1 MPPMASHA
9 PFAPTASAPAAAS
22 ATSQAPGATAA
33 ALPAGIEIFRPGTHR
48 DDAGNT
54 HTFTRAQLEEMA
66 ASYNA
71 SLREAPLTVGHPKDN
86 LPAYGWVQRVYVNE
100 AGNLAIDPHQVDP
113 AFAEMVKGGRFKKR
127 SASFYPPNAP
137 HNPTPGRWYLRHV
150 AFLGAQPPAVAGL
163 KDIGFAEFGDLAEA
177 VSFSETASA
186 AAPAPATTQPQEH
199 PMSDADKAELERLR
213 AKSKADD
220 EARAKAEADLRAAN
234 ERADAA
240 QRQASSFAEQVAADR
255 RAGFV
260 SFAESEIKAGRL
272 LPKDKNTAIAALETL
287 AAASAPLS
295 FAEGSTTT
303 QVTPLEMCAWLQ
315 GHMSS
320 RTAAVSF
327 GEMAGGAHDATAFDA
342 RGKTDAEIDQA
353 ARRYQAEHPAV
364 SYAEALTAVTSFSAS
379 A

>member
-1 MPPMASHA
+1 MPAMASQSA
-9 PFAPTASAPAAAS
+9 PANTTIQPATGAAGPTASA
-22 ATSQAPGATAA
+22 TQAA
-33 ALPAGIEIFRPGTHR
+33 ALPTGIEIFRAGTHR

-66 ASYNA
+66 ATYNA
-71 SLREAPLTVGHPKDN
+71 TLREAPLTVGHPKDN
-86 LPAYGWVQRVYVNE
+86 LPAYGWVQRVFINE

-177 VSFSETASA
+177 ISFSETASA
-186 AAPAPATTQPQEH
+186 IAPASAPTQPQEQ

-213 AKSKADD
+213 AESKAKDD
-220 EARAKAEADLRAAN
+220 ALAKANAEKDAAEQRARQALADATSYA
-234 ERADAA
+234 ERA
-240 QRQASSFAEQVAADR
+240 AADR

-260 SFAESEIKAGRL
+260 SFAEAEIKAGRL

-287 AAASAPLS
+287 AGAEKPLS

-327 GEMAGGAHDATAFDA
+327 GEMAGGSGDGGGFDA
-342 RGKTDAEIDQA
+342 RGKTDEEIDKA
-353 ARRYQAEHPAV
+353 ARRYQAEHPNV
-364 SYAEALTAVTSFSAS
+364 NYAEALTQVTSFAS
-379 A
+379 

>member
-1 MPPMASHA
+1 MASQAPLAPTTPA
-9 PFAPTASAPAAAS
+9 PFAAPAA
-22 ATSQAPGATAA
+22 SQAAGATAA
-33 ALPAGIEIFRPGTHR
+33 ALPAGIEIFRAGTHR

-54 HTFTRAQLEEMA
+54 HTFTRVQLEEMA

-71 SLREAPLTVGHPKDN
+71 ALREAPLTVGHPRDN

-100 AGNLAIDPHQVDP
+100 AGNLAVDPHQVDP

-127 SASFYPPNAP
+127 SASFYPPSAP

-186 AAPAPATTQPQEH
+186 AAPAPATTQPQEP

-220 EARAKAEADLRAAN
+220 DARAKMDADLRAAN
-234 ERADAA
+234 ERADTAQAQAA
-240 QRQASSFAEQVAADR
+240 SFAEKAALER

-260 SFAESEIKAGRL
+260 SFAESEIRAGRL
-272 LPKDKNTAIAALETL
+272 LPKDKNTAVAALETL
-287 AAASAPLS
+287 AAAGEPLS
-295 FAEGSTTT
+295 FAEGATTT

-327 GEMAGGAHDATAFDA
+327 GEMAGGSHEATGFDA
-342 RGKTDAEIDQA
+342 RGKSDAEIDQA
-353 ARRYQAEHPAV
+353 ARRYQAEHPAM

>member
-1 MPPMASHA
+1 MASQSLPA
-9 PFAPTASAPAAAS
+9 STTTTPTAGAAGAPPQQSAS
-22 ATSQAPGATAA
+22 V
-33 ALPAGIEIFRPGTHR
+33 LPAGIEIFRAGTHR

-66 ASYNA
+66 ATYNA
-71 SLREAPLTVGHPKDN
+71 ALREAPLTVGHPKDN
-86 LPAYGWVQRVYVNE
+86 LPAYGWVQRVFIND

-113 AFAEMVKGGRFKKR
+113 AFAAMVSAGRFKKR
-127 SASFYPPNAP
+127 SASFYPPGAP

-177 VSFSETASA
+177 VSFSETAGA
-186 AAPAPATTQPQEH
+186 TAPAPAPTQPQEQS
-199 PMSDADKAELERLR
+199 MTDAEKAELERLR
-213 AKSKADD
+213 AESKAKED
-220 EARAKAEADLRAAN
+220 ELAKAKSDLAASEGRAAQ
-234 ERADAA
+234 ALKDAA
-240 QRQASSFAEQVAADR
+240 SFAEKAAADR
-255 RAGFV
+255 RAGFA

-287 AAASAPLS
+287 AMANQPLS

-327 GEMAGGAHDATAFDA
+327 GEMAGGSADAAGFDA
-342 RGKTDAEIDQA
+342 RGKTDEEIDKA
-353 ARRYQAEHPAV
+353 ARRYQAEHPDV
-364 SYAEALTAVTSFSAS
+364 NYAEALTKVTSFAI
-379 A
+379 

>member
-1 MPPMASHA
+1 MASQA
-9 PFAPTASAPAAAS
+9 PLAPTASAPAAAP

-33 ALPAGIEIFRPGTHR
+33 ALPAGIEIFRAGTHR

-54 HTFTRAQLEEMA
+54 HTFTRAQLQEMA

-71 SLREAPLTVGHPKDN
+71 ALREAPLTVGHPKDN

-127 SASFYPPNAP
+127 SASFYPPGAP

-163 KDIGFAEFGDLAEA
+163 KDIGFAEFGDLTEA
-177 VSFSETASA
+177 VSFSDPASA

-213 AKSKADD
+213 AKSKADE
-220 EARAKAEADLRAAN
+220 EARAKAEAELRAAN
-234 ERADAA
+234 ERAEAA
-240 QRQASSFAEQVAADR
+240 QRQAASFAEKAAAER

-260 SFAESEIKAGRL
+260 SFAEAEIKAGRL
-272 LPKDKNTAIAALETL
+272 LPKDKNTAIAVLETL

-295 FAEGSTTT
+295 FSEGATTT

-327 GEMAGGAHDATAFDA
+327 GEMAGGAHDAAAFDA
-342 RGKTDAEIDQA
+342 RGKSDAEIDQA